1 MGKVDKGR
9 QEFLERRPER
19 RAERVAR
26 AHVTYVDTVA
36 VDALFKKSPG
46 EQDIALARLRAG
58 WQFDAEERVLLAIEE
73 WGGRFGPLFPGGV
86 ALTKL
91 IADIRAGKLSDAT

>member
-9 QEFLERRPER
+9 EDFLANKPKR

-36 VDALFKKSPG
+36 CDALFDQSPG
-46 EQDIALARLRAG
+46 DRDIGLARLRAG

-73 WGGRFGPLFPGGV
+73 WGSTHAGPLFRGGA

-91 IADIRAGKLSDAT
+91 IADIREGKLCDS